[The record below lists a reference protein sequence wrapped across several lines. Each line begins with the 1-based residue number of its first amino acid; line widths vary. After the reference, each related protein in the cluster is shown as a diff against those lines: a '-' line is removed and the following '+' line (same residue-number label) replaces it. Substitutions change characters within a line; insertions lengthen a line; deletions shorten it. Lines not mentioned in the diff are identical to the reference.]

1 MFYYVLFSANRT
13 ELTEQSAKK
22 TRPACNAC
30 CYLDKQLNES
40 ENEEAPIENSGRSNK
55 KASEVKLMDY
65 TLSSFICEL
74 IAKSKQNS
82 RTTDQNIPSANYNGE
97 IFHPPEVLS

>member
-1 MFYYVLFSANRT
+1 LFSANRT
-13 ELTEQSAKK
+13 ELTETVCEK

-40 ENEEAPIENSGRSNK
+40 ENEQAPVENSGRTNK

-65 TLSSFICEL
+65 TLSSFIYDL

-82 RTTDQNIPSANYNGE
+82 RTTDQNIPSSNFTGE